1 MKITITNRHFK
12 KFNINDIEIETDNV
26 MNVGESID
34 IISFLNENQKHE
46 ILSYLQGLSQVD
58 YIAKITDKTW
68 LKYDGEVHVIF
79 STEFKSL

>member
-1 MKITITNRHFK
+1 MKITITNKHFK
-12 KFNINDIEIETDNV
+12 KFNIDDVELEADNV

-46 ILSYLQGLSQVD
+46 LLSYLQGLDQVD
-58 YIAKITDKTW
+58 YIAIITDKIW
-68 LKYDGEVHVIF
+68 LKYDGELHISY